1 MTVVVETSSGKLL
14 GRTIDGIAG
23 GDRVRA
29 FLGMPFAKPPVGPL
43 RFAAPEPID
52 AVGGRARG
60 RPRSAAA
67 RPRPRW

>member
-29 FLGMPFAKPPVGPL
+29 FLGMPFAKPPVGAL
-43 RFAAPEPID
+43 RFAAPEPI
-52 AVGGRARG
+52 APWAGERQAAEFGG
-60 RPRSAAA
+60 SA
-67 RPRPRW
+67 PRPRW